1 MTQSDATRK
10 GSDGTRLP
18 SVVPEKVQRAKLD
31 NEQLAVANEFFA
43 SLDPDQIVV
52 AEKKAAIAIAVA
64 TPKPN
69 LESPDGEVVAELDT
83 PLEEIWDETLNEA
96 LGSELQQALPAPVV
110 RPAKPKVSRSAIPMA
125 RRARKDGIEIQE
137 REDEPF
143 RFRDLLTRKG
153 LKKNMGFLISLFLH
167 TLLLLFLSLLVVRS
181 GIGDSRLFL
190 DAGEAPAAPNEE
202 LLNDVNVNPVVF
214 ENDDPADIQ
223 ANDLLEE
230 ILDTEK
236 SEEILKLD
244 DITENDRP
252 NGGFVPNQR
261 TLGDGKSATFFGTK
275 ASGRRFVFVVDRSIS
290 MEYGSENFRSREL
303 FNRYDVAK
311 SELLSAI
318 ETLQPHQEFF
328 VVMFADDTIPMFG
341 ERSVEES
348 GDTNFDMIA
357 ATPQNKARFQ
367 NWLSEVGMGPGTDP
381 RNAVEIAI
389 SMEPDAIFML
399 SDGAF
404 YSERRDGRPKT
415 RHIIDKHASQ
425 GTIVP
430 INTVSLVVEETIE
443 TMEGIA
449 KRSGGSFRFTTILD
463 YVNQVANLRGPMRT
477 RALEQLVSSANT
489 WEERESIITK
499 RLLPMLYESSGVERA
514 NAENLLQ
521 RATMGF
527 FEHHVDS
534 VFRSESNAM
543 DRWDEIVREI
553 DGFRRTEQ
561 VSALGQGRELEQKIL
576 LAMLEQKDEHREFG
590 SSPQSVG
597 WLRELISRLNG
608 KKPKERSQLARVNWS
623 PEQAQAAIDRLFE
636 ERGKRARVMYEK
648 YADPQKGASFKDRIG
663 KALVKKYPETPEA
676 GRVRQVFA
684 RQHANEVPPDLVGDE
699 DLPEDPFTQ

>member
-1 MTQSDATRK
+1 
-10 GSDGTRLP
+10 
-18 SVVPEKVQRAKLD
+18 
-31 NEQLAVANEFFA
+31 
-43 SLDPDQIVV
+43 
-52 AEKKAAIAIAVA
+52 
-64 TPKPN
+64 
-69 LESPDGEVVAELDT
+69 
-83 PLEEIWDETLNEA
+83 
-96 LGSELQQALPAPVV
+96 
-110 RPAKPKVSRSAIPMA
+110 
-125 RRARKDGIEIQE
+125 
-137 REDEPF
+137 
-143 RFRDLLTRKG
+143 
-153 LKKNMGFLISLFLH
+153 
-167 TLLLLFLSLLVVRS
+167 
-181 GIGDSRLFL
+181 
-190 DAGEAPAAPNEE
+190 
-202 LLNDVNVNPVVF
+202 
-214 ENDDPADIQ
+214 
-223 ANDLLEE
+223 
-230 ILDTEK
+230 
-236 SEEILKLD
+236 
-244 DITENDRP
+244 
-252 NGGFVPNQR
+252 
-261 TLGDGKSATFFGTK
+261 
-275 ASGRRFVFVVDRSIS
+275 
-290 MEYGSENFRSREL
+290 
-303 FNRYDVAK
+303 
-311 SELLSAI
+311 
-318 ETLQPHQEFF
+318 
-328 VVMFADDTIPMFG
+328 VMFADDTIPMFG

-576 LAMLEQKDEHREFG
+576 LAMLEQKDESFIGLFEKLDMDRVNNMTMIEMVKSIERAHREFG